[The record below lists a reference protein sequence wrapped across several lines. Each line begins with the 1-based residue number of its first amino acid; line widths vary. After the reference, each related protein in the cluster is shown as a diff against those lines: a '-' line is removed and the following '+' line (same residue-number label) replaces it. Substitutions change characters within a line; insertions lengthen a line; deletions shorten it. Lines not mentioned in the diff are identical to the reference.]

1 MGKEFGKWLM
11 DIAKYITTAVII
23 SAVFGETEGWTLYCG
38 ASIAVVVSLL
48 CGLALVSNT
57 SLLERYNR
65 IKNIFTH
72 KKATNQ

>member
-23 SAVFGETEGWTLYCG
+23 SAVFGETEGWMLYCG
-38 ASIAVVVSLL
+38 ASIAVAVSLI

-57 SLLERYNR
+57 PLIEQYNKIKR
-65 IKNIFTH
+65 IFIQKNN
-72 KKATNQ
+72 KNK